1 MSTYLLMQEFT
12 DLSYKTYGNF
22 NYAAGFM
29 ESSMSALLDGM
40 TTKEDM
46 IDYIQSKIHEMKENQ
61 K

>member
-1 MSTYLLMQEFT
+1 MSSYLLMQEFT

-29 ESSMSALLDGM
+29 QSAMAGLLDGM

-46 IDYIQSKIHEMKENQ
+46 IDHIQSKIHEMKENL

>member
-1 MSTYLLMQEFT
+1 MSTHLLMQEFT
-12 DLSYKTYGNF
+12 DLSYKIHGNF

-29 ESSMSALLDGM
+29 ESSMAALLDGI

-46 IDYIQSKIHEMKENQ
+46 IDYIQSKIHEMKEIQ